1 MDGELIYNIINDFYS
16 DDTLPVSEDMNLK
29 ETFGEGSECSRL
41 SEKMYQAKLNLCQ
54 KLGEEEN
61 AELEII
67 FDCMERI
74 MKTVSLKMFECG
86 TKQASETEQ

>member
-1 MDGELIYNIINDFYS
+1 MDGEVIYNIINDFYT
-16 DDTLPVSEDMNLK
+16 DNTFPVSEDMKLK
-29 ETFGEGSECSRL
+29 EIFGEGSECSRL

-61 AELEII
+61 AELETI

-86 TKQASETEQ
+86 TKQAGETGQ

>member
-1 MDGELIYNIINDFYS
+1 MDGEVIYNVINDFYT
-16 DDTLPVSEDMNLK
+16 DNAFLVSEDMKLK
-29 ETFGEGSECSRL
+29 EIFGEGSECSRL

-61 AELEII
+61 AELETI

-86 TKQASETEQ
+86 TKQAGETGQ